1 MQLLNSIASWWMK
14 KRMHQIELFMK
25 YPYDV
30 QDECLRKLIDAAKYT
45 EWGKTYDYENIFTPE
60 QFKKRVPVQSYESLK
75 PFIDRIRKGEQN
87 VLWNTDIKWFAK
99 SSGTTND
106 KSKFIPVSQESLNDC
121 HYNGGR
127 DMISIHCDLNP
138 ETQLFT
144 GKNLALAGSLVTEH
158 RGHYEMQHGDLSA
171 IVINNLPVWAEF
183 FRAPELSIALLDK
196 WDEKLE
202 KIAQSTMDENVVSL
216 AGVPSW
222 MLLIMKRVLEEA
234 GKRSISEVWPN
245 LEVYFHGGV
254 SFAPYKEQ
262 FKTIFNKPDLNYLE
276 LYNASEGFFGIQD
289 QRNSDELLLMLDYGI
304 YYEFMPMENLDQEN
318 PATLSLYEV
327 KPDTNY
333 ALIISTNAGLWRYM
347 VGDTIKFTSMDP
359 FRFKITG
366 RTKHFM
372 NAFGEEVMVDN
383 ADKAIAKAC
392 EKTNAQIKEY
402 SAAPVYMNEREN
414 GAHEWVIEFEVYP
427 DSMKQFTQELDNALK
442 SINSDYEAKRY
453 QSMILKEPLVHAV
466 AKDTFY
472 QWFKS
477 KNKLGGQHKIPRL
490 SNERKYIEEILTI
503 AGIAK
508 TGVRA
513 DQLVDQRFSPDPPAV

>member
-14 KRMHQIELFMK
+14 KRMHQIELFIK
-25 YPYDV
+25 YPHDV
-30 QDECLRKLIDAAKYT
+30 QQECLRKLIDAAKHT
-45 EWGKTYDYENIFTPE
+45 QWGLRHDYENTFTLE
-60 QFKKRVPVQSYESLK
+60 QFKKNVPVQTYESLK
-75 PFIDRIRKGEQN
+75 PFIDKIRKGEQN

-106 KSKFIPVSQESLNDC
+106 KSKYIPVSQESLNDC

-127 DMISIHCDLNP
+127 DMISIHCALNP

-158 RGHYEMQHGDLSA
+158 RGQYEMQHGDLSA

-183 FRAPELSIALLDK
+183 FRAPELSIALMDK

-202 KIAQSTMDENVVSL
+202 KIAQATMNENVVSL

-222 MLLIMKRVLEEA
+222 MLLIMKRVLEES

-262 FKTIFNKPDLNYLE
+262 FKKIFNKEDLNYLE

-289 QRNSDELLLMLDYGI
+289 QHNSDELLLMLDYGI
-304 YYEFMPMENLDQEN
+304 YYEFMPVENLHKEN
-318 PATLSLYEV
+318 PQTVSLDEV
-327 KPDTNY
+327 NLHTNY

-347 VGDTIKFTSMDP
+347 VGDTIKFSSLSP
-359 FRFKITG
+359 YRFRITG

-383 ADKAIAKAC
+383 ADKAIAIAC
-392 EKTNAQIKEY
+392 KKTHAQIKEY
-402 SAAPVYMNEREN
+402 SAAPVYMNQHAS
-414 GAHEWVIEFEVYP
+414 GAHEWVIEFEVAP
-427 DSMKQFTQELDNALK
+427 DSMKQFTHELDIALK

-453 QSMILKEPLVHAV
+453 QSMILKEPIIHAV
-466 AKDTFY
+466 ARDTFY
-472 QWFKS
+472 KWFKM
-477 KNKLGGQHKIPRL
+477 KNKLGGQHKVPRL
-490 SNERKYIEEILTI
+490 SNDRKYIEEILQL
-503 AGIAK
+503 AGVVNTAP
-508 TGVRA
+508 T
-513 DQLVDQRFSPDPPAV
+513 DQFVDQQFSPDPPSV

>member
-87 VLWNTDIKWFAK
+87 ILWNTDIKWFAK

-276 LYNASEGFFGIQD
+276 LYNASEGFFGIQN

-318 PATLSLYEV
+318 PETLSLYEV

-427 DSMKQFTQELDNALK
+427 DSMKQFAHELDTALK

-490 SNERKYIEEILTI
+490 SNERKYLEEILTI
-503 AGIAK
+503 AGIVK
-508 TGVRA
+508 TGVGG
-513 DQLVDQRFSPDPPAV
+513 DQLVDQRFSPDPPAA

>member
-30 QDECLRKLIDAAKYT
+30 QDECLRKLLDAAKHT
-45 EWGKTYDYENIFTPE
+45 EWGRAYDYENTFTPE
-60 QFKKRVPVQSYESLK
+60 QFRKRVPLQTYESLK

-106 KSKFIPVSQESLNDC
+106 KSKYIPVSQESLNDC

-127 DMISIHCDLNP
+127 DMISIHCNLHP

-144 GKNLALAGSLVTEH
+144 GKNLALAGSLITEH
-158 RGHYEMQHGDLSA
+158 RGYYEMQHGDLSA

-183 FRAPELSIALLDK
+183 FRAPELSIALMDK

-202 KIAQSTMDENVVSL
+202 KIAQSTMNENVVSL

-234 GKRSISEVWPN
+234 GKKSISEVWPN

-254 SFAPYKEQ
+254 SFAPYREQ
-262 FKTIFNKPDLNYLE
+262 FRDIFNKPDLNYLE

-289 QRNSDELLLMLDYGI
+289 QRDSDELLLMLDYGI
-304 YYEFMPMENLDQEN
+304 YYEFIPMENIHEEN
-318 PATLSLYEV
+318 PKTLSLYEV
-327 KPDTNY
+327 KPDINY
-333 ALIISTNAGLWRYM
+333 ALVISTNAGLWRYM
-347 VGDTIKFTSMDP
+347 VGDTIKFSSLNP
-359 FRFKITG
+359 FRFRITG

-383 ADKAIAKAC
+383 TDRAIALAC
-392 EKTNAQIKEY
+392 ENTKAQIKEY
-402 SAAPVYMNEREN
+402 SAAPVYMNNRES
-414 GAHEWVIEFEVYP
+414 GAHEWVIEFEILP
-427 DSMKQFTQELDNALK
+427 DSLKQFSHELDMALK
-442 SINSDYEAKRY
+442 SLNSDYEAKRY
-453 QSMILKEPLVHAV
+453 QNMILKEPIIHTVS
-466 AKDTFY
+466 KDTFY
-472 QWFKS
+472 QWFKL

-490 SNERKYIEEILTI
+490 SNDRKYVEEILKISNDTKI
-503 AGIAK
+503 TNA
-508 TGVRA
+508 T
-513 DQLVDQRFSPDPPAV
+513 DQLVNQQFSPDPPTV